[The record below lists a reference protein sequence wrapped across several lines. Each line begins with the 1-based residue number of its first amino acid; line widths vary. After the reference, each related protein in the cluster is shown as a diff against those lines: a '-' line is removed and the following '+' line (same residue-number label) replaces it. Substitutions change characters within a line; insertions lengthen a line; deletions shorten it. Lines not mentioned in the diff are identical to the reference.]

1 MTKMIPEK
9 TRKHQEPLPAAKG
22 EESCGGVELK
32 ATRTPQRKYIRKEG
46 MPGQQKIVVEVVQQ
60 KPKEISVAS
69 LKEKFGLS
77 DSKIGGKLRSNLSLT
92 GIFIP

>member
-1 MTKMIPEK
+1 M
-9 TRKHQEPLPAAKG
+9 PL
-22 EESCGGVELK
+22 
-32 ATRTPQRKYIRKEG
+32 RKYIRKEG

-77 DSKIGGKLRSNLSLT
+77 DSKIGGKIRSNTYVT
-92 GIFIP
+92 GVFIP